1 MWLYKYVVALSVDY
15 LILWFHT
22 WYLPGLQ
29 KLKQEELKL
38 EKLYQSFA
46 SDALLPLVAIN
57 DISDLDK
64 KEKIHKLL
72 DGGVADVLAS
82 HLDDLKKAEVTDLAI
97 FRAHAAKLVLISI
110 FQFLWF
116 YMHVLQTVNA
126 F

>member
-46 SDALLPLVAIN
+46 SLEVRKG